1 MSRANTR
8 TIFHR
13 TRRSE
18 AMNRVSALRVNRR
31 IVDAPV
37 FALGFRPLYL
47 AALIFAVAAVPLW
60 IAVYSGIVRFDGY
73 LASMHWHGHEM
84 IFGFAAAVIAGFL
97 LTAVRNWTNRPTL
110 TGVWLG
116 GLVALWLLARVL
128 MLTGPAM
135 LAALLDSLFLPALAI
150 AVAIPI
156 WQSRNFRNVKLLF
169 VLAALATANTVF
181 HLAYQD
187 RLPRDMALSAMTAA
201 LNVIAILIAIMAG
214 RVIPAFTKGAVKD
227 ARPRHNAVVEVI
239 AIGSLTL
246 ILLGD
251 LLGRQVRLPSIAW
264 LALLILAA
272 LAHAIRL
279 ALWQPHRT
287 ARNPL
292 LWMLPVAYA
301 WLPIALSLRA
311 LGQMGFVLP
320 AAAVHAFTIGA
331 MSSLMMAMMTRSA
344 LGHTGR
350 PLVAGPAEI
359 WAFLILQLA
368 AIVRVFAGSFAPEFY
383 TGVVTVSGTLWMLA
397 FGIVLFRYWP
407 ILTRPRIDGR
417 PG

>member
-1 MSRANTR
+1 
-8 TIFHR
+8 
-13 TRRSE
+13 
-18 AMNRVSALRVNRR
+18 MNRIGALRVSKR
-31 IVDAPV
+31 IADVPA

-47 AALIFAVAAVPLW
+47 ASLIFAAASVPLW
-60 IAVYSGIVRFDGY
+60 IAVFSGFLRFDGY
-73 LASMHWHGHEM
+73 LAGVHWHSHEM
-84 IFGFAAAVIAGFL
+84 VFGFAAAVIAGFL
-97 LTAVRNWTNRPTL
+97 LTAVRNWTSRPTL

-135 LAALLDSLFLPALAI
+135 LGALLDSLFLPALAI

-169 VLAALATANTVF
+169 VLAALAIANTVF

-187 RLPRDMALSAMTAA
+187 RLPRDLAQAAVTAA
-201 LNVIAILIAIMAG
+201 LNVIAILVAIMAG

-227 ARPRHNAVVEVI
+227 ARPRHNVVVEVV
-239 AIGSLTL
+239 AIGSLIL

-251 LLGRQVRLPSIAW
+251 LLNRQVRLPSSAW
-264 LALLILAA
+264 LALLIVAA
-272 LAHAIRL
+272 FAHAIRL
-279 ALWQPHRT
+279 ALWEPHRT
-287 ARNPL
+287 VRNPL
-292 LWMLPVAYA
+292 LLMLPVAYA

-311 LGQMGFVLP
+311 LGQMGIVLP

-350 PLVAGPAEI
+350 PLVAGSVENF
-359 WAFLILQLA
+359 AFLILQLA
-368 AIVRVFAGSFAPEFY
+368 TLVRVFASSIAPEFY
-383 TGVVTVSGTLWMLA
+383 TGVITVSGALWMLA
-397 FGIVLFRYWP
+397 FCIVLFRYWP